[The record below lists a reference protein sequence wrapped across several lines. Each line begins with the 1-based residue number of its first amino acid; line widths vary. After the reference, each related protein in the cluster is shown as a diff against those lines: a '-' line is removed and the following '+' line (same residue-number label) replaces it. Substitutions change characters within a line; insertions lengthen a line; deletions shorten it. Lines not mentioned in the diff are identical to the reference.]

1 MGKVNYVYGGMSVEL
16 SRQIEV
22 CELLDYYENLL
33 TDVQRETMRS
43 YYSYDNSLNEIAI
56 EQGVTKQGV
65 KANLSAALRKL
76 DLYECNLHL
85 VQKMKKYHE
94 LRNEISDLELL
105 KKLDEIF
112 EE

>member
-1 MGKVNYVYGGMSVEL
+1 MEL
-16 SRQIEV
+16 SKQIEV

-33 TDVQRETMRS
+33 TETQRDSMRS
-43 YYSYDNSLNEIAI
+43 YYSFDNSLNEIAL
-56 EQGVTKQGV
+56 EQGITKQGV
-65 KANLSAALRKL
+65 KANLTAALDKL
-76 DLYECNLHL
+76 NLFENNLHL

-94 LRNEISDLELL
+94 LRKNISDLELL

>member
-1 MGKVNYVYGGMSVEL
+1 MDFN
-16 SRQIEV
+16 RQMEV

-33 TDVQRETMRS
+33 TDTQKDTMRS

-65 KANLSAALRKL
+65 KANITAALRKL
-76 DLYECNLHL
+76 DLFESNLHL

-94 LRNEISDLELL
+94 LRKEISDLELL

>member
-1 MGKVNYVYGGMSVEL
+1 MEL

-33 TDVQRETMRS
+33 TETQRESMRS
-43 YYSYDNSLNEIAI
+43 YYSFDNSLNEIAL
-56 EQGVTKQGV
+56 EQGITKQGV
-65 KANLSAALRKL
+65 KANLTAALDKL
-76 DLYECNLHL
+76 NLFENNLHL

-94 LRNEISDLELL
+94 LRKNISDLELL
-105 KKLDEIF
+105 KELDEIF